1 MKFLKLHMILFSSL
15 LLAGSVLNHPT
26 VHADPQP
33 SAPQAP
39 ADDFADLA
47 PNQRDFINQVKPGA
61 IMAWKQYGVLPSVAI
76 AQAIIESGWG
86 SSSLA
91 AQNHNLFG
99 IKGAWNGQAVFLPT
113 QEFSGGGYV
122 TITDAFRSYPDWS
135 TSIQD
140 YGNFLHS
147 NNRYANLI
155 GVRDYVSVANA
166 LHEDGYATA
175 PDYAQTIISCIQ
187 RNHLDRIDQEAFNAP
202 DDYKGPVGSGAS
214 TNTAPSGTSGA
225 ALANDPYTQ
234 GAPSEYTPTP
244 NVDNSDAVA
253 PYTGDDKDRNPQV
266 VAFDPHGASNVPTEK
281 ADPND
286 ATLGSPVTVTGD
298 PYQPQTQKVDLKP
311 VPQVQ
316 TDLPQGATLNQ
327 SANGMKRAN
336 STALVNKPTS
346 PNAASSPN
354 ANPTTASDK

>member
-1 MKFLKLHMILFSSL
+1 MKFLKLHMVLFSSL
-15 LLAGSVLNHPT
+15 LLAGSVVNHPT
-26 VHADPQP
+26 VHADEQPATPQV
-33 SAPQAP
+33 QT
-39 ADDFADLA
+39 DDFSDLA
-47 PNQRDFINQVKPGA
+47 PNQRDFINQVRPGA

-122 TITDAFRSYPDWS
+122 TITDSFRSYPDWS

-140 YGNFLHS
+140 YGDFLR
-147 NNRYANLI
+147 NNSRYANLI

-175 PDYAQTIISCIQ
+175 PDYAQTLISCIQ
-187 RNHLDRIDQEAFNAP
+187 HNHLDRVDQEAFNAP

-214 TNTAPSGTSGA
+214 TNTTPNGTPGA
-225 ALANDPYTQ
+225 ANDPYSK
-234 GAPSEYTPTP
+234 GAPSDYTPAP
-244 NVDNSDAVA
+244 NVDNSSAVGQ
-253 PYTGDDKDRNPQV
+253 YTGDDKDRDPQV

-286 ATLGSPVTVTGD
+286 ATLGNPVTVTGD

-311 VPQVQ
+311 VSQPQS
-316 TDLPQGATLNQ
+316 DLPQGIMQNQ
-327 SANGMKRAN
+327 SSNETKQVN
-336 STALVNKPTS
+336 STAVGNKSNPQ
-346 PNAASSPN
+346 NAASSPN
-354 ANPTTASDK
+354 ANPTTASDN

>member
-1 MKFLKLHMILFSSL
+1 MKFLKLHMVLFSSL
-15 LLAGSVLNHPT
+15 ILTGSIVNRPL
-26 VHADPQP
+26 VHANSQP
-33 SAPQAP
+33 VASESSAN
-39 ADDFADLA
+39 DFADLT
-47 PNQRDFINQVKPGA
+47 PSQRDFINQVRPGA

-99 IKGAWNGQAVFLPT
+99 IKGAWNGQSVFLPT

-147 NNRYANLI
+147 NSRYSNLI

-187 RNHLDRIDQEAFNAP
+187 RNHLDRVDQEAFNAP

-214 TNTAPSGTSGA
+214 TNTTPNGVGA
-225 ALANDPYTQ
+225 ANSRYSE
-234 GAPSEYTPTP
+234 GAPSDYTPTP
-244 NVDNSDAVA
+244 NVDNSSSVA
-253 PYTGDDKDRNPQV
+253 QYTGDDKNRDPQV
-266 VAFDPHGASNVPTEK
+266 VAFDPHGGANNAPTDK

-298 PYQPQTQKVDLKP
+298 PYQPQTEKVDLKP
-311 VPQVQ
+311 APEVKS
-316 TDLPQGATLNQ
+316 DLPQGTMQKQTTTGTSPANAT
-327 SANGMKRAN
+327 AV
-336 STALVNKPTS
+336 VNKSNPQ
-346 PNAASSPN
+346 NAASSPN
-354 ANPTTASDK
+354 ANPTNASDD